1 MRCLPALFLLAT
13 PFSSL
18 AIDAYHVEC
27 TSCFTE
33 SEFVQV
39 AKENAIDKQT
49 IVVNVFNAENADLR
63 KYLVEKSSRTVCDP
77 DGREPDAEGGVIAN
91 CWQENILTAKKQ
103 GLIDVEQTNFH
114 DFSSALIEFRALSEG
129 TSVSIP
135 EKLVPSGYDLVGAS
149 FRQNDVIDYFN
160 GQPSKNKVYEKLIHY
175 INLGSKINDLGMTF
189 PVPAIAFEFPDKSKA
204 YAIVDFVD
212 IDNNIH
218 FKFSKVID
226 NNGNVVDLKAQNP
239 FSKFYD
245 VSGLSLPSWQSLHRA
260 LEAYGLGV
268 VDVSRQVV
276 PQGVITIIDC
286 SASTETVCRN
296 PK

>member
-1 MRCLPALFLLAT
+1 MRCLPALFLLAI

-18 AIDAYHVEC
+18 AIDAFHVEC

-63 KYLVEKSSRTVCDP
+63 KYLVEKGSRTVCDS
-77 DGREPDAEGGVIAN
+77 DGREPDGKGDVIVN

-103 GLIDVEQTNFH
+103 SLIDVEQTNFH

-135 EKLVPSGYDLVGAS
+135 ERLVPSGYDLVGAS

-160 GQPSKNKVYEKLIHY
+160 GQPSKNKIYEKVIHY
-175 INLGSKINDLGMTF
+175 IEAASKIIDIGMSLTA
-189 PVPAIAFEFPDKSKA
+189 PAIAFEFVDKSKA

-212 IDNNIH
+212 MDNNIH
-218 FKFSKVID
+218 YKFTKVID

-239 FSKFYD
+239 FSEFYD
-245 VSGLSLPSWQSLHRA
+245 VSGFSLQSWQSLHRA
-260 LEAYGLGV
+260 IEAYGLVV
-268 VDVSRQVV
+268 VDVNRQVV
-276 PQGVITIIDC
+276 PKGVITIIDG
-286 SASTETVCRN
+286 SAS
-296 PK
+296 K